1 MNGLTSV
8 FKRELRS
15 YFVTPVAYVFL
26 VIFLFFSALL
36 TFKDGFFLYRQA
48 DLRLF
53 FTNMPLLLLFLVPAI
68 AMRLWAEERRSHT
81 IELLFTLPIT
91 TAGAV
96 MGKFLAAWA
105 VLALALALTFPMVV
119 TVAYLG
125 SPDPGPIVAGYV
137 ATLLLAGAYLTIGSF
152 FSALTRNQVIAFILA
167 AVACILGLFAGSPMV
182 VDWVGGFSDTLA
194 EIVETLSFQ
203 SRFES
208 MLRGV
213 LELRDIGFFVIL
225 TAGCLW
231 ANIVVL
237 EERKAA

>member
-1 MNGLTSV
+1 MNGLASV

-15 YFVTPVAYVFL
+15 YFATPVAYVFL
-26 VIFLFFSALL
+26 VIFLFLSAFL
-36 TFKDGFFLYRQA
+36 TFKSDWFLYRQA

-53 FTNMPLLLLFLVPAI
+53 FNHMPLLLLFLVPAI
-68 AMRLWAEERRSHT
+68 AMRQWAEERRSGT

-105 VLALALALTFPMVV
+105 VLALALALTFPMVMTV
-119 TVAYLG
+119 TFLG
-125 SPDPGPIVAGYV
+125 TPDPGPIIAGYL
-137 ATLLLAGAYLTIGSF
+137 ATFLLAGLYLTIGSL
-152 FSALTRNQVIAFILA
+152 FSALTRNQVIAFILTV
-167 AVACILGLFAGSPMV
+167 VACGAGLFAGSGLV
-182 VDWVGGFSDTLA
+182 VDFASGISERLA
-194 EIVETLSFQ
+194 DVIETLSFQ

-231 ANIVVL
+231 INVVVL